1 MTKDRVSMMFRA
13 DVSPEIEA
21 GWNNWHNKHLTDR
34 LNIPGIISGRRFRSI
49 HDEPKYMVI
58 YDYTSVDVL
67 TSEAYLQLRDGEGTL
82 PPDSFEA
89 ITMQQKLPNSCR
101 SLYKQI
107 YPEQGEYRVPNT
119 EFILAIGHDVPS
131 TKEEEFSAW
140 YNTERIPAMNLVP
153 GVVTARRLLSVDMQ
167 FPARSGAKFWGPK
180 YVALYDLES
189 EDVFHSDAFLR
200 AQESPWTSWVN
211 RWCNCPFYLEARL
224 VYPKSQK
231 G

>member
-1 MTKDRVSMMFRA
+1 MTKDRVTMMFRA
-13 DVSPEIEA
+13 DVPPEIESD
-21 GWNNWHNKHLTDR
+21 WNNWHNKHLTDR
-34 LNIPGIISGRRFRSI
+34 INIPDIISGRRFRSI

-67 TSEAYLQLRDGEGTL
+67 TSEAYLQLRDKEGTL
-82 PPDSFEA
+82 PQDTFEA

-107 YPEQGEYRVPNT
+107 YPYKGEYRVSNT
-119 EFILAIGHDVPS
+119 EYILAIGHDVPS
-131 TKEEEFSAW
+131 TKEDEFNAW

-167 FPARSGAKFWGPK
+167 FPERSGAQFWGPK

-189 EDVFHSDAFLR
+189 EDVFHSDAFIR
-200 AQESPWTSWVN
+200 AQESPWTSLVN
-211 RWCNCPFYLEARL
+211 GWCKCSFYLEARL